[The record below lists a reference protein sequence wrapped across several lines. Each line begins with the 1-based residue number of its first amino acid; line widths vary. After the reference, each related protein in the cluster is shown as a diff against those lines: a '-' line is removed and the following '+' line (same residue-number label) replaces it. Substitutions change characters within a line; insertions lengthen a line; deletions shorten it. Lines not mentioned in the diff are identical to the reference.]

1 MVNALNSMGL
11 ETVLD
16 WLYKSRFALE
26 DKEPLSLRQYLLETK
41 EVIEAEERMKKIEGN
56 LANLS
61 AEERDRRNKILDEEK
76 EGVGQLI

>member
-1 MVNALNSMGL
+1 MGL

-16 WLYKSRFALE
+16 WLYRSRFALE